1 MSQFRTGILPLEIET
16 GRFTPIYDKKLKKN
30 RHRTP
35 NERICKMCNNNEIE
49 NEYHILCVCPKYDNV
64 RKQLFNSA
72 EKKTIDFVIS
82 TLEDKFIYLM
92 KNCQLEVSQ
101 FIIEAW
107 SLRQL

>member
-1 MSQFRTGILPLEIET
+1 MMY
-16 GRFTPIYDKKLKKN
+16 IY
-30 RHRTP
+30 
-35 NERICKMCNNNEIE
+35 
-49 NEYHILCVCPKYDNV
+49 V

-72 EKKTIDFVIS
+72 EKKTTDFVIS
-82 TLEDKFIYLM
+82 ALEDKFIYLM